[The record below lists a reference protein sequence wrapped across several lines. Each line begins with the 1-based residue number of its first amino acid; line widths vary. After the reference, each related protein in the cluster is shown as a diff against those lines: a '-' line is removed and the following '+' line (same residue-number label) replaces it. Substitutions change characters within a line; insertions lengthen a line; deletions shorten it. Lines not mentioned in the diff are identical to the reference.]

1 MFQSDLDYLA
11 HKERVREFR
20 REAEQ
25 AQLISGTQSQA
36 EGRGSHVRVIDWIGH
51 QMIKWGTKLKEF

>member
-11 HKERVREFR
+11 HKERIREFV

-25 AQLISGTQSQA
+25 AQLVCGVQSQA
-36 EGRGSHVRVIDWIGH
+36 EDGGSHVRVIDWIGH
-51 QMIKWGTKLKEF
+51 QMVKWGTKLKEF